1 MKNLRDILK
10 LTLAAVAAKLNIKLS
25 ALQAREGAFDKG
37 SISIRN
43 AEEVV
48 EALDYRM
55 EIWAVRGEERIRLR

>member
-10 LTLAAVAAKLNIKLS
+10 LTLAALAAKLNIKLS
-25 ALQAREGAFDKG
+25 ALQARETAFEKG

>member
-25 ALQAREGAFDKG
+25 ALQARETAFEKG
-37 SISIRN
+37 SISLNN

-48 EALDYRM
+48 EALGYRM
-55 EIWAVRGEERIRLR
+55 EVWAVKGEERIRLR